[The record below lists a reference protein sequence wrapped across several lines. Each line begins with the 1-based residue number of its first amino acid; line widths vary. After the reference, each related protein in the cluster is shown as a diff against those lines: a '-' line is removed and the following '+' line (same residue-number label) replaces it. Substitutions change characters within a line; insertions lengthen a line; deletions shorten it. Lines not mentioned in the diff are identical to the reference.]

1 MQTTVIFY
9 EKPGCGN
16 NARQKQWLAAAG
28 HTVIARDLLSEPW
41 SAERLRAFFGALPV
55 AEWFNRAAPRIKSG
69 QVLPHQQDAAGALAL
84 MLAEPLLIRRPLLE
98 ADGVRCCGFDP
109 VAVDAWIGLA
119 PDTMARLAAAAADTE
134 ACPRAAN
141 PTQAKC
147 EPA

>member
-16 NARQKQWLAAAG
+16 NARQKQWLSAAG
-28 HTVIARDLLSEPW
+28 HTVIARDLLREPW
-41 SAERLRAFFGALPV
+41 SAARLRAFFGELPV
-55 AEWFNRAAPRIKSG
+55 AQWFNRAAPRIKSG
-69 QVLPHQQDAAGALAL
+69 QLLPHEQDADSALAL

-119 PDTMARLAAAAADTE
+119 PDTMARLAATAADTE

-141 PTQAKC
+141 STQAKC